1 MTAAGGIDAKA
12 DIPANMK
19 IYFLLLF
26 SPISLSLPPSILLLL
41 FLFDTWGG
49 FNLSSCWGLADW
61 LAGGSQGP
69 TWYALSMS
77 VCVCVCVRV
86 HIAYTTVSAD
96 WGRAARLIRA
106 ASWAWLTRAGPSQ
119 AVRAVALRGGPF
131 HLHCPSQ
138 GSPSRGPDRGEA
150 GVLLELEAGG
160 GGEKGRLHIH
170 ESNTKSV
177 SVRNRLS
184 GGIIM

>member
-12 DIPANMK
+12 DISVNMK
-19 IYFLLLF
+19 IYFPLLF
-26 SPISLSLPPSILLLL
+26 SPIPLSLPPSILLLL

-77 VCVCVCVRV
+77 VCVCVSV
-86 HIAYTTVSAD
+86 HIAYTTVFAD
-96 WGRAARLIRA
+96 WGRAVRLIRVA
-106 ASWAWLTRAGPSQ
+106 GWAWLTHTGPSQ

-131 HLHCPSQ
+131 HLYCPSQ
-138 GSPSRGPDRGEA
+138 SSPSRGLDRGEA
-150 GVLLELEAGG
+150 RVLPALEAGG
-160 GGEKGRLHIH
+160 GGENAAPYSWKQHQICEHWKRLCFRI
-170 ESNTKSV
+170 V
-177 SVRNRLS
+177 
-184 GGIIM
+184 I

>member
-1 MTAAGGIDAKA
+1 MSVPLLTFPMMAAGGIDAKA

-26 SPISLSLPPSILLLL
+26 SPIPPPLPLSILLLL

-77 VCVCVCVRV
+77 ACVCVYVC
-86 HIAYTTVSAD
+86 AYCLHHSFCRLGEGCASDKGCWLSLAD
-96 WGRAARLIRA
+96 
-106 ASWAWLTRAGPSQ
+106 PC
-119 AVRAVALRGGPF
+119 GPF
-131 HLHCPSQ
+131 TSCQ
-138 GSPSRGPDRGEA
+138 SRGPQRGA
-150 GVLLELEAGG
+150 LPSALPQP
-160 GGEKGRLHIH
+160 RL
-170 ESNTKSV
+170 TQQGA
-177 SVRNRLS
+177 R
-184 GGIIM
+184 